1 MEMALFNYSKCK
13 MCKRL
18 GDKRKVAL
26 SNIFPSNVCDL
37 IVDFNHQ
44 CYNCKSLFEK
54 ETEFKNKGGYDKVPE
69 TEGLEKAELQ
79 LKFLHKYNKNPIDLN
94 YDEKDWVTKF
104 KKDIDTMFD
113 ADFVK
118 KNYEK
123 NKQELQ
129 AIKSFCKKTVI

>member
-1 MEMALFNYSKCK
+1 MTLFNYSKCK

-37 IVDFNHQ
+37 IVGFNHQ
-44 CYNCKSLFEK
+44 CYTCKCLFEK
-54 ETEFKNKGGYDKVPE
+54 ETEFKNKYGYDKVPE
-69 TEGLEKAELQ
+69 IEGLEKAELQ
-79 LKFLHKYNKNPIDLN
+79 LNFLHKYNKNPINLM
-94 YDEKDWVTKF
+94 YDEKDWVKKI
-104 KKDIDTMFD
+104 KKDIDNMFD

-123 NKQELQ
+123 VNSNYKQSNHFVKR
-129 AIKSFCKKTVI
+129 IFIS